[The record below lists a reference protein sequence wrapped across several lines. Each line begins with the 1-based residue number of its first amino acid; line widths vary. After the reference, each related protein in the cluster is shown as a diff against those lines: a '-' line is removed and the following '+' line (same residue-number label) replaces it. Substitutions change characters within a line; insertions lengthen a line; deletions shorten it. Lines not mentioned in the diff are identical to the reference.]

1 MLDGLCDNLC
11 LSTLFALKKIYGN
24 DASNKKMAL
33 NYSQVS
39 RYNYWKNFLETK
51 SKAQYK
57 MLLQNW

>member
-11 LSTLFALKKIYGN
+11 LSTLFALRKYSN
-24 DASNKKMAL
+24 DASNKKVVL

-51 SKAQYK
+51 YKAQYK